1 MVVIRIPKNQ
11 LKLFELIFCY
21 KETQSIV
28 NTQVPLYFSGVG
40 DKQEIIKNLT
50 ILKNLVE
57 KMDNEYILVKR
68 ETEYSTIQDRNYHLG
83 QQK

>member
-1 MVVIRIPKNQ
+1 MVVIRLPKNQ

-40 DKQEIIKNLT
+40 DKQEILNNLSL
-50 ILKNLVE
+50 LKDLIE
-57 KMDNEYILVKR
+57 KMDNEYILVER
-68 ETEYSTIQDRNYHLG
+68 ETEYSTIQDKNYHLV
-83 QQK
+83 

>member
-57 KMDNEYILVKR
+57 KMDNEYILIER
-68 ETEYSTIQDRNYHLG
+68 ETEYSTNPIEKSHLL
-83 QQK
+83 